1 MVELI
6 SRDEHEKLYL
16 QLFDILKKKIENK
29 EWTSGIQIP
38 TEDQLCKMF
47 NVSRATVRNAVLEL
61 VRQGYLV
68 RQQGKGTFVSNN
80 YISEGLIMTTV
91 FKKLWVED
99 ESQYSKE
106 VLAKT
111 VMMPIGDLS
120 KEMNIPENKHVIYV
134 KALWSLQ
141 NEPSILQES
150 FIPFNICPQLI
161 EEGLEKISIIDLF
174 EKKYSIKITKVL
186 NYFDLLIL
194 DREIAQSLKVSE
206 KSPALQMIQKIFS
219 GDTLVLLS
227 KFYKKSDENK
237 VVIAFQRKAL

>member
-111 VMMPIGDLS
+111 VIMPIGDLS
-120 KEMNIPENKHVIYV
+120 KELNIPENKHVIYV
-134 KALWSLQ
+134 KALWYFQ

-161 EEGLEKISIIDLF
+161 EEGLEKNSIIDLF